1 LNKGEN
7 GFCCTWYGCIRPGP
21 FSQKS
26 KLERHMQTHTGCEL
40 YPSARMPLY
49 ISKYVLIPMVDK
61 PVKCEICG
69 IMLSA
74 KQSLEQHM
82 RTHSGEKP
90 WKCEHPGCDARFK
103 QQSAL
108 SKFVDCRLKHPC

>member
-1 LNKGEN
+1 
-7 GFCCTWYGCIRPGP
+7 
-21 FSQKS
+21 
-26 KLERHMQTHTGCEL
+26 MQTHTGCKL
-40 YPSARMPLY
+40 YPLDQNLEP
-49 ISKYVLIPMVDK
+49 VLNHMLTVAPIDK
-61 PVKCEICG
+61 PVKCGICG

-90 WKCEHPGCDARFK
+90 WKCEHEGCGARFK

-108 SKFVDCRLKHPC
+108 SKFVNLQLSISC